1 MTRLILILLLAL
13 ATWSYFPETRAML
26 FRAAQPV
33 VLPVAKWG
41 TKDEMS
47 QVARN
52 AVTHERLTGHLPAG
66 REWLGWLDDRYA
78 AREVRLDP
86 WGSTYQLQASQ
97 DSVWVI
103 SLGPD
108 RIRDTEDDFSVAAP
122 RS

>member
-1 MTRLILILLLAL
+1 MTRLVLLILLAL

-26 FRAAQPV
+26 FRAVEPV
-33 VLPVAKWG
+33 VLPVVKWG
-41 TKDEMS
+41 TQDEMS

-52 AVTHERLTGHLPAG
+52 AVDHERLTGQLPVGGA
-66 REWLGWLDDRYA
+66 WLDWLDYRYL
-78 AREVRLDP
+78 AREARVDP
-86 WGSTYQLQASQ
+86 WGSTYQVAASA